1 MKKSILRNYLFLSL
15 VFGIVMGIL
24 FRTITPFFVSFY
36 SPLLQFSFTVLCV
49 IAGIFVGLFSYW
61 IGKKSLLKTILEIS
75 NFSKEVSLGNFKGFL
90 SIDSDDEIGEFVSH
104 YNEVMAKLKD
114 SILNTKLLAIEIN
127 RSMAEQ
133 KIATNDLSV
142 NTQKLSE
149 KYEWMNQE
157 TSNNSQNLFYS
168 ISQFNILC
176 HSMDGLM
183 SQIKELSS
191 AIAKLKFISDSAID
205 RTKNFERRF
214 IYLED
219 SLLSLKSKMDR
230 IRNSSD
236 EITKTVVVV
245 QTISDK
251 INLLSL
257 NAAIESARAGEN
269 GRGFAVVSEEISKLA
284 TQTGN
289 SLKLIQSLVK
299 ENKNEVGLGMEV
311 FQENFNVVNE
321 LSHET
326 KRITSEFE
334 ALGLEMNQQ
343 IQNQSSVSKE
353 ANESIE
359 ISNIIQSYLEKY
371 KNSVENTKGIIDEM
385 GELGTANAASAEELS
400 AASEE
405 IVNIS
410 NQLVKNMEFY
420 QF

>member
-1 MKKSILRNYLFLSL
+1 MSFEKEYLEELFIFITRFWNSHGNSL
-15 VFGIVMGIL
+15 QNHY
-24 FRTITPFFVSFY
+24 VSFH
-36 SPLLQFSFTVLCV
+36 SPLLQMSFTVLCV

-75 NFSKEVSLGNFKGFL
+75 NFSKEVSLGNFKGIL
-90 SIDSDDEIGEFVSH
+90 NIDSNDEIGEFVSH
-104 YNEVMAKLKD
+104 YNEVMEKLKD
-114 SILNTKLLAIEIN
+114 SILSTKLLAIEIN
-127 RSMAEQ
+127 QSMSEQ
-133 KIATNDLSV
+133 KIATNDLSS

-149 KYEWMNQE
+149 KYEWMNQD
-157 TSNNSQNLFYS
+157 TANNSQNLFYS

-191 AIAKLKFISDSAID
+191 AISKLKIISDSAID
-205 RTKNFERRF
+205 RTKKFERRF
-214 IYLED
+214 VYLED
-219 SLLSLKSKMDR
+219 SLISLKSKMDR
-230 IRNSSD
+230 IRLSSD

-289 SLKLIQSLVK
+289 SLKLIQSLVR
-299 ENKNEVGLGMEV
+299 ENNSEVSMGMEV
-311 FQENFNVVNE
+311 FQENFNTVNE
-321 LSHET
+321 LSQET
-326 KRITSEFE
+326 KRITAEFE
-334 ALGLEMNQQ
+334 SLGYEMNQQ
-343 IQNQSSVSKE
+343 IENQTNVSKE

-371 KNSVENTKGIIDEM
+371 QNSVETTKRIIDEM

-405 IVNIS
+405 IVHITH
-410 NQLVKNMEFY
+410 QLVKNMEYY